1 MRAGFALR
9 LSAAGLPAIAL
20 SLALA
25 AATAPSPAM
34 AQEGS
39 LTGGIMTLL
48 GITAPQGPEIE
59 YRERPPL
66 VVPPRSTLPSPQE
79 REEARAR
86 ANWPNDPDR
95 ERRRA
100 ARADDNIPATER
112 EKYRLNQGSG
122 RLSGRELAAGRG
134 GTGGGPRMAAPS
146 DNSPDELY
154 WTPMR
159 QMREADARRAAQ
171 QVERPLGEEPP
182 RRYLTEPPRGFRA
195 ATERVRP
202 TQEPVI
208 RNEGTGQIE
217 FATGRPVPN

>member
-1 MRAGFALR
+1 MRFPVHGVSALA
-9 LSAAGLPAIAL
+9 LGAGLLLAAPAAIA
-20 SLALA
+20 
-25 AATAPSPAM
+25 PAM

-39 LTGGIMTLL
+39 LTGGILTLF
-48 GITAPQGPEIE
+48 GITSPQGPEID

-100 ARADDNIPATER
+100 ARADENIPATER
-112 EKYRLNQGSG
+112 ERYRLNQGSG

-134 GTGGGPRMAAPS
+134 GTGGGSRVGSPS

-159 QMREADARRAAQ
+159 QMREADQRRAAQ

-182 RRYLTEPPRGFRA
+182 RRFLTEPPRGFRA

-208 RNEGTGQIE
+208 RTESTGQIE